1 MRFDFDTVGVANSL
15 SLRGGPALR
24 RTAGPEGVT
33 MFAVEMVRGVL
44 AGQTDGVTGL
54 AALAVSPA
62 VALVEAGAAAVDAVR
77 SGLRGLRHKLAVGLR
92 RLADRIEAPAPVA
105 RLVVPDPRTGSVMYA
120 DEALPAPVVEVV
132 PEAPVILPVA
142 VPMPSAA
149 QVTRPESWEDIAA
162 PLVKAVEEHGGVR
175 AAARALG
182 IAESTLR
189 SRVKRAGLTLP
200 GRKAK
205 G

>member
-1 MRFDFDTVGVANSL
+1 MLAINLVSGV
-15 SLRGGPALR
+15 
-24 RTAGPEGVT
+24 
-33 MFAVEMVRGVL
+33 VRGEL
-44 AGQTDGVTGL
+44 DGVTGL

-62 VALVEAGAAAVDAVR
+62 VAMVEAGAAAATAVR
-77 SGLRGLRHKLAVGLR
+77 SGLRGLRQALASGLR
-92 RLADRIEAPAPVA
+92 RLADRIEAPAPVPA

-120 DEALPAPVVEVV
+120 EEAQPAPVVEVV

-149 QVTRPESWEDIAA
+149 QVTVEAA
-162 PLVKAVEEHGGVR
+162 PVADLDLAGLLETHGSVR

-182 IAESTLR
+182 VAESTLR
-189 SRVKRAGLTLP
+189 GRLRKAGVKLP

>member
-1 MRFDFDTVGVANSL
+1 
-15 SLRGGPALR
+15 
-24 RTAGPEGVT
+24 

-62 VALVEAGAAAVDAVR
+62 VAMVEAGAAAVAAMR
-77 SGLRGLRHKLAVGLR
+77 SGLRGLRHALASGLR

-105 RLVVPDPRTGSVMYA
+105 ARLVVPDPRTGSVMYA
-120 DEALPAPVVEVV
+120 EEAPPAPVVEVV
-132 PEAPVILPVA
+132 PEAPVILPVPA
-142 VPMPSAA
+142 PVPMPSAA
-149 QVTRPESWEDIAA
+149 QVTRPETWEDIAA
-162 PLVKAVEEHGGVR
+162 PLVKAVEEHGSVR